1 MRNGTVLSGVAVG
14 LALGVG
20 VLLGAWMRG
29 RESAVGAAPQPAA
42 AATAALA
49 GAPALS
55 VPPESTMDGDA
66 PPGEG
71 AGDGT
76 SDVDRLRARSLSL
89 PLPDLDPRLLRDS
102 FGDPRSG
109 GAHEALDI
117 PAPRGTR
124 VVAVEDGTV
133 AKLFTSVRGGLTVYQ
148 FDPTSTYCYY
158 YAHLDA
164 YAPGLRE
171 GAVLRRGDLVGF
183 VGTTGNAPPRTPHL
197 HFAIFR
203 LASPPLWWQ
212 GTAINPYPVWV
223 RPG

>member
-1 MRNGTVLSGVAVG
+1 MLSGVAVG
-14 LALGVG
+14 LSLGVG

-29 RESAVGAAPQPAA
+29 RESGAGAAPALGLP
-42 AATAALA
+42 ATAAPAGSSAGSAPPVA
-49 GAPALS
+49 GALA
-55 VPPESTMDGDA
+55 EA
-66 PPGEG
+66 
-71 AGDGT
+71 A
-76 SDVDRLRARSLSL
+76 SDLERLRARSLSL

-102 FGDPRSG
+102 FGDPRTG

-117 PAPRGTR
+117 PAPRGTH

-133 AKLFTSVRGGLTVYQ
+133 AKLFTSGRGGLTVYQ
-148 FDPTSTYCYY
+148 FDPTSMYCYY

-171 GAVLRRGDLVGF
+171 GAILRRGDLVGF
-183 VGTTGNAPPRTPHL
+183 VGTSGNAPPRTPHL

-203 LASPPLWWQ
+203 LGTPPQWWQ
-212 GTAINPYPVWV
+212 GTPINPYPVWV